1 MVPSNSRT
9 TRADA
14 ARAGRRPCVRP
25 VVRWRGPAET
35 CHGSDRDRGARC
47 EVWLATPRAHT
58 PEGFRMAKRAIYQRT
73 VDGKWVVIE
82 LPANYHE
89 GDRLPV
95 RGSPDERFDSREDA
109 QAEVLR
115 RAADD

>member
-1 MVPSNSRT
+1 
-9 TRADA
+9 
-14 ARAGRRPCVRP
+14 
-25 VVRWRGPAET
+25 
-35 CHGSDRDRGARC
+35 
-47 EVWLATPRAHT
+47 
-58 PEGFRMAKRAIYQRT
+58 MAKRAIYQRT

-95 RGSPDERFDSREDA
+95 RGSPDEGFDSREDA